1 MKWCLPIL
9 VLLFITSSCEN
20 EQRNKDLNAREAA
33 LNQKEQELL
42 LKEKTLQLREEEL
55 GKKQQYIDSTASV
68 DSSRIVA
75 PALQGNW
82 IVEMTCTETSCTG
95 SAVGDKRTEEWN
107 LLYQGQALVV
117 KASAAGQLVRTYT
130 GFYTGNTIELL
141 GNVDT
146 AAARMVVRLRQT
158 DETHLEGQREITRP
172 DCKVIYDLKLKKN
185 ED

>member
-9 VLLFITSSCEN
+9 ALLFVTSSCEN
-20 EQRNKDLNAREAA
+20 EKRNNALNAREAA

-42 LKEKTLQLREEEL
+42 LKEKTLQLREEEV
-55 GKKQQYIDSTASV
+55 GRKQQVLDSSAGV
-68 DSSRIVA
+68 DSSHIIA
-75 PALQGNW
+75 PMLQGRW
-82 IVEMTCTETSCTG
+82 TVDMTCTETSCTG
-95 SAVGDKRTEEWN
+95 SAVGDKRAEEWN
-107 LLYQGQALVV
+107 LLYQGQTIVV

-130 GFYTGNTIELL
+130 GFYTGNTIELV

-158 DETHLEGQREITRP
+158 DESHLEGQREITRP
-172 DCKVIYDLKLKKN
+172 DCKVIYELKLKKN